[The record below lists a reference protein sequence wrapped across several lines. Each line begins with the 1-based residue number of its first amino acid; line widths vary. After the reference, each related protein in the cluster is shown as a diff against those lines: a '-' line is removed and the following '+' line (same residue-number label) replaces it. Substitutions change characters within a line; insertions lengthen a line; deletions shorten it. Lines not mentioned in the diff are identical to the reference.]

1 MKIKCLIIDDEP
13 IARDVL
19 REYISKLDDFEIA
32 GEHENALEALSFL
45 KKNRVDL
52 IFLDIN
58 MPQLSGLD
66 FLRSLN
72 KPPKT
77 IITTAYREYALDGFE
92 LHVVDYLLKPISFER
107 FIKAIDKYYYSIS
120 QSIAL
125 FNCEKPLS
133 SDAYIYLRDNR
144 KTYKIYLSD
153 ITFIESEGEYIKVHT
168 KNRKVMTRC
177 SLSMIE
183 KTLPSDRFLRIH
195 NSFIVSIDHII
206 AFTAS
211 LIEIG
216 ETELPISRKYKNIVM
231 KVLESK

>member
-19 REYISKLDDFEIA
+19 REHISKLEDFEIA
-32 GEHENALEALSFL
+32 GEHENALEALSFI
-45 KKNRVDL
+45 KKNRIDL

-66 FLRSLN
+66 FLRSLD

-77 IITTAYREYALDGFE
+77 IITTAYREYALEGFE

-107 FIKAIDKYYYSIS
+107 FIKAVDKYYDSVS
-120 QSIAL
+120 QAVAI
-125 FNCEKPLS
+125 FNCEKPIS

-153 ITFIESEGEYIKVHT
+153 VIFIESEGEYIKVHT

-177 SLSMIE
+177 SLAMME
-183 KTLPSDRFLRIH
+183 KTLPSDRFIRIH
-195 NSFIVSIDHII
+195 NSFIVSIDHVV

-211 LIEIG
+211 SIEIG
-216 ETELPISRKYKNIVM
+216 ETELTISRKYKNVVM
-231 KVLESK
+231 KALERK